1 MKSIALV
8 IGINDYDSF
17 DALSAAV
24 NDANAISQKLTA
36 LKFKVELCL
45 NIKYDDYLIK
55 FGEFINEIQ
64 NGYDVALLYFA
75 GHGAMINNSDCLFLL
90 DTPDISAHGGIPSKG
105 KSIVVDDVCK
115 VMRGVGDQINIVIVD
130 ACRTEKSRGVNL
142 PISDFGRNIKL
153 PYQTFIAYS
162 TSPGCPAKD
171 GNIHSP
177 YTGTLLKYIDIEHL
191 QIELM
196 FKEVRKELFKGI
208 GNQMPWEHSSLIEHF
223 AFNHGQCNPYYGALY
238 CQQAYEDA
246 TFIASSA
253 EVMAIIEDFKSCN
266 VYRQRDAL
274 HKIRRIKNNLNKD
287 EKFVIGRNILQAAVG
302 GCFDCQNEISVS
314 RLLLYQEGKENHVL
328 NGILYEMYFDH
339 HNQIRE
345 SGIKYD
351 DLNKIH
357 LLASFKDFA
366 SSFDFIRDALFVHK
380 EHFNYI
386 PGETFTHTIYI
397 DIEDKGE
404 QTLVGKNI
412 WEVKGIKYKDNKII
426 LPFYGNLIKGDFL
439 LRLSDTI
446 QVPSVLIKTFFSPA
460 QISSEEYLKN
470 SLFT

>member
-253 EVMAIIEDFKSCN
+253 EVMAIIEDFKSYN
-266 VYRQRDAL
+266 VYQQRDAL

-339 HNQIRE
+339 HNQIRQ
-345 SGIKYD
+345 GGMKYND
-351 DLNKIH
+351 FNKLH
-357 LLASFKDFA
+357 LLASFKEFA
-366 SSFDFIRDALFVHK
+366 DSIDFIRHALSAYK
-380 EHFNYI
+380 GHFNYI
-386 PGETFTHTIYI
+386 LGDTFTHVVNI

-404 QTLVGKNI
+404 QTSEGLKI
-412 WEVKGIKYKDNKII
+412 WQINTAKYKNNEISFSI
-426 LPFYGNLIKGDFL
+426 NRIFTKGDL
-439 LRLSDTI
+439 LLDISNII
-446 QVPSVLIKTFFSPA
+446 QVPSTFIKTIYSQSIA
-460 QISSEEYLKN
+460 SDEYLIN
-470 SLFT
+470 SPFT